1 MVGKGSTAIGAAGK
15 ASDLDS
21 PVIASG
27 GPIKGSSS
35 GAGSSGGA
43 ARGGDVADMMGRLKL
58 TPREAT
64 PLILEDEGDEDSPC
78 PLWALV
84 GKVLAPNTLH
94 VNTIASVIR
103 PAWGNPKGLA
113 VRHLGP
119 NLFLAKF
126 DSEADKTRIAKGGPW
141 TLGNKHA
148 ILLKDF
154 DVNVRPEE
162 VVFNELPVW
171 DRIMRLGYELM
182 NADRGTPL
190 AALLGAVEQVEVDE
204 DGRAWGSYLRVRVT
218 IDPSEPIM
226 RYVSVFS
233 KKKNKTVEYEVMY
246 EKLPIF
252 CFSCGMIGHSCIVCP
267 TPAERDE
274 DGKLPYSGDKLCV
287 PEQRRREFSAS
298 TKHSQNGRGARHG
311 TDVGSGSQASAPS
324 SGSKKKADGA
334 AEVNSPVKKQPRT
347 RRTTPNVRKTATAA
361 GKQAVP
367 QDTALAGKK
376 RKNPKQVYVPRMPA
390 AQPPTE
396 ENAGALVISGGNT
409 LAAPIVHA
417 PEAQPFSV
425 DLKGFNA
432 HCMDVVVSSADLAPW
447 RVSFVY
453 GEP

>member
-1 MVGKGSTAIGAAGK
+1 MAGKGSMAIGAAGK
-15 ASDLDS
+15 TADLVS
-21 PVIASG
+21 PAIASG
-27 GPIKGSSS
+27 DPITRSASD
-35 GAGSSGGA
+35 AGSSGGA
-43 ARGGDVADMMGRLKL
+43 AKGGDVVDMMGRLKL

-64 PLILEDEGDEDSPC
+64 PLILEDEGEEDPPC

-94 VNTIASVIR
+94 VNTITSVVR

-148 ILLKDF
+148 ILLKDY

-162 VVFNELPVW
+162 TVFNEMPVW
-171 DRIMRLGYELM
+171 ARIMRLGYEMM

-246 EKLPIF
+246 EKLPIY
-252 CFSCGMIGHSCIVCP
+252 CFSCGMIGHSSIVCP
-267 TPAERDE
+267 NPAERDD
-274 DGKLPYSGDKLCV
+274 DGKLPYSGDRLCV
-287 PEQRRREFSAS
+287 PEPRRRESSVS
-298 TKHSQNGRGARHG
+298 TEHSQNGRGARHG

-334 AEVNSPVKKQPRT
+334 AEVSSPAKKQTRT
-347 RRTTPNVRKTATAA
+347 RRSTPYGRKNANMA

-367 QDTALAGKK
+367 QDDTLAGKK
-376 RKNPKQVYVPRMPA
+376 RKNSKQVYVPRTPA

-396 ENAGALVISGGNT
+396 VNAGALVISGGNT
-409 LAAPIVHA
+409 LATIVHA
-417 PEAQPFSV
+417 HEAQV
-425 DLKGFNA
+425 DEASDDSNKKQKTTV
-432 HCMDVVVSSADLAPW
+432 DRSADQAAADAQP
-447 RVSFVY
+447 RRTQ
-453 GEP
+453 